1 MTELTASQVREILNY
16 DKESGIFTWKV
27 NIARSKKA
35 GQIAGS
41 FSTNGYVVIT
51 IKGKTYKAHRLA
63 WLYTYG
69 EWPSSIL
76 DHINQS
82 GTDNRIVNLR
92 LADAILNGK
101 NRKTNK
107 GREGIAGASFIKSR
121 KRWIA
126 SIIVDKK
133 RVHLGSF
140 INQADAVAAYAA
152 AKEKFHAIG

>member
-1 MTELTASQVREILNY
+1 MTDLTADNVRKLLNY
-16 DKESGIFTWKV
+16 DQETGVFTWKV
-27 NIARSKKA
+27 DVANNRKI
-35 GQIAGS
+35 GQIAGGIS
-41 FSTNGYVVIT
+41 KNGYVVIT
-51 IKGKTYKAHRLA
+51 INGKSYKAHRLA
-63 WLYTYG
+63 WLYVYG

-76 DHINQS
+76 DHINQC

-101 NRKTNK
+101 NRKPNK
-107 GREGIAGASFIKSR
+107 GREGMTGASFVQSR

-133 RVHLGSF
+133 RLHLGSF

-152 AKEKFHAIG
+152 AKEKYHAIG